1 MPSVKIARL
10 TDRGVV
16 GVEGADSE
24 KLLQGLVTNDLEG
37 LSPGAARHAALLSPQ
52 GKILFEFFVVRVEN
66 GYLLD
71 VAAAKAAELAKRL
84 TMYKLRADVT
94 IKDRSADFA
103 AYAIWG
109 DSAAALTATRTCLHF
124 DDPRHQ
130 AMGVRWLTESPPPP
144 DRQVVELAHIDYDAL
159 RVHVGMPEGGKDY
172 DFGDAYPHEADFD
185 LFNGVS
191 FTKGCFV
198 GQEVVA
204 RMQNKTVIRKRV
216 VKITG
221 TGPLAS
227 GADVNLGD
235 IAIGRVGTV
244 DGTHGLAMVRLDR
257 VLDARQKNQHLVS
270 AGTTIEVDA
279 EALTRYS
286 ASLAARP
293 SATLPS

>member
-1 MPSVKIARL
+1 MLSAKIARL

-16 GVEGADSE
+16 SVEGADSE

-37 LSPGAARHAALLSPQ
+37 LNEGEARHAALLSPQ
-52 GKILFEFFVVRVEN
+52 GKILFEFFVVRVAN

-71 VAAAKAAELAKRL
+71 VAAAKVGELVKRL
-84 TMYKLRADVT
+84 MMYKLRADAA
-94 IKDRSADFA
+94 IKDISANFA
-103 AYAIWG
+103 VYAVWG
-109 DSAAALTATRTCLHF
+109 EDAAAFTQTRTCLHF
-124 DDPRHQ
+124 EDLRHES
-130 AMGVRWLTESPPPP
+130 MGVRWLTEAPPPP

-159 RVHVGMPEGGKDY
+159 RVRVGVPEGGKDY

-204 RMQNKTVIRKRV
+204 RMQNKTVVRKRI

-221 TGPLAS
+221 TRPLVD
-227 GADVNLGD
+227 GAEIKLGD
-235 IAIGRVGTV
+235 VAIGRVGTV

-257 VLDARQKNQHLVS
+257 ALEAQEKNQQLT
-270 AGTTIEVDA
+270 AANTKIDVDA
-279 EALTRYS
+279 EALARYT

>member
-1 MPSVKIARL
+1 MPSAKIARL

-24 KLLQGLVTNDLEG
+24 KLLQDLVTNDLEG
-37 LSPGAARHAALLSPQ
+37 LSQGEARHAALLSPQ
-52 GKILFEFFVVRVEN
+52 GKILFEFFVVRVAN

-71 VAAAKAAELAKRL
+71 VATSKAGELAKRL
-84 TMYKLRADVT
+84 MMYKLRADVA
-94 IKDRSADFA
+94 IKDISADFA
-103 AYAIWG
+103 VYAIWG
-109 DSAAALTATRTCLHF
+109 EGAAALTKTRTCLHF

-130 AMGVRWLTESPPPP
+130 AMGVRWLTEAPPPP

-159 RVHVGMPEGGKDY
+159 RVRVGVPEGGKDY
-172 DFGDAYPHEADFD
+172 AFGDAYPHEADFD

-204 RMQNKTVIRKRV
+204 RMQNKTVVRKRI
-216 VKITG
+216 VKIVG
-221 TGPLAS
+221 TGPLTS
-227 GADVNLGD
+227 GVDVNLGD
-235 IAIGRVGTV
+235 VSIGRVGTV

-257 VLDARQKNQHLVS
+257 ALEARETNQHLTA
-270 AGTTIEVDA
+270 AGPKIDIDA
-279 EALTRYS
+279 EAIARFS

>member
-1 MPSVKIARL
+1 
-10 TDRGVV
+10 
-16 GVEGADSE
+16 
-24 KLLQGLVTNDLEG
+24 
-37 LSPGAARHAALLSPQ
+37 
-52 GKILFEFFVVRVEN
+52 
-66 GYLLD
+66 
-71 VAAAKAAELAKRL
+71 
-84 TMYKLRADVT
+84 
-94 IKDRSADFA
+94 
-103 AYAIWG
+103 
-109 DSAAALTATRTCLHF
+109 
-124 DDPRHQ
+124 
-130 AMGVRWLTESPPPP
+130 
-144 DRQVVELAHIDYDAL
+144 
-159 RVHVGMPEGGKDY
+159 MPEGGKDY

-204 RMQNKTVIRKRV
+204 RMQNKTVVRKRV

-221 TGPLAS
+221 TGPLTS

-257 VLDARQKNQHLVS
+257 VLDAQQKNQPLVS

>member
-1 MPSVKIARL
+1 MPSAKIARL

-16 GVEGADSE
+16 SVQGADSE

-37 LSPGAARHAALLSPQ
+37 LNRGEARHAGLLSPQ
-52 GKILFEFFVVRVEN
+52 GKILFEFFAVCVAN

-71 VAAAKAAELAKRL
+71 VAAAKAGELAKRL
-84 TMYKLRADVT
+84 SMYKLRADVA
-94 IKDRSADFA
+94 IKDVSADFA

-109 DSAAALTATRTCLHF
+109 EGAAALTETRTCLHF
-124 DDPRHQ
+124 HDPRHES
-130 AMGVRWLTESPPPP
+130 MGVRWLAESPPPP

-159 RVHVGMPEGGKDY
+159 RVCVGVPEGGKDY

-204 RMQNKTVIRKRV
+204 RMQNKTVVRKRI
-216 VKITG
+216 VKVTG
-221 TGPLAS
+221 TRPLTS
-227 GADVNLGD
+227 GADINLGD
-235 IAIGRVGTV
+235 VSIGRVGTV

-257 VLDARQKNQHLVS
+257 ALEAREKNQNLTS
-270 AGTTIEVDA
+270 TGTEIDIDA
-279 EALTRYS
+279 EAIARYS
-286 ASLAARP
+286 ASLAARQ